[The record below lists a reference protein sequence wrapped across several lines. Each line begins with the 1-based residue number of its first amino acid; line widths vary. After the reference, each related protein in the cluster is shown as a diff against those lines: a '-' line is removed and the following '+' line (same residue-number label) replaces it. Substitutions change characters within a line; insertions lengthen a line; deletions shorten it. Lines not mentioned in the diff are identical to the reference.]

1 MDSQK
6 KRKKRKKNQ
15 NPIYAS
21 TDSLSKA
28 KTEIRNKANLKKTTS
43 SVINDND

>member
-6 KRKKRKKNQ
+6 KKKKKKKNQ

-21 TDSLSKA
+21 TDSLSKV
-28 KTEIRNKANLKKTTS
+28 KTKIRNKANLKKTTS

>member
-1 MDSQK
+1 MDSK
-6 KRKKRKKNQ
+6 KKKKKKKKKPKPN
-15 NPIYAS
+15 IRIHRFI
-21 TDSLSKA
+21 KA

>member
-6 KRKKRKKNQ
+6 KKKKKKKQ
-15 NPIYAS
+15 NLIYAS

-28 KTEIRNKANLKKTTS
+28 KTEIRNKPNLKKTTS